1 MLAWAKPKNDWIL
14 FLSIPPSPPPKKK
27 IFRGHFGVLW
37 DIEIASSFLVEFMYQ
52 AIVII
57 GSNIDDV

>member
-14 FLSIPPSPPPKKK
+14 FLGIPPFPQQ